1 MPNSRWEIKGGFNS
15 LPYSCTSTMMI
26 SCIFFLLRYCI
37 LFINKSSMIL
47 EGILSNSA
55 LLNGK
60 NVADI
65 ILLICTYILIR
76 YYYISWK
83 WIPKSLVGVFVSH
96 SHQVLSSKGDIF
108 ILGWRPLGRRHPLE
122 VDAIKTGLLYKK
134 KKKMNSEEIPD
145 KYSKFDF
152 VNRLWIHEHLLG
164 LFPLLRAS
172 KNTLYFEFLNT

>member
-37 LFINKSSMIL
+37 FFINKSSMIL

-83 WIPKSLVGVFVSH
+83 WIPRSVVGVFVSH
-96 SHQVLSSKGDIF
+96 SHQILSSKGDIF

-122 VDAIKTGLLYKK
+122 VDAIETGLLYKK
-134 KKKMNSEEIPD
+134 KRKWIPRRFQINIQNLILLIGCEYMNT
-145 KYSKFDF
+145 Y
-152 VNRLWIHEHLLG
+152 
-164 LFPLLRAS
+164 
-172 KNTLYFEFLNT
+172 